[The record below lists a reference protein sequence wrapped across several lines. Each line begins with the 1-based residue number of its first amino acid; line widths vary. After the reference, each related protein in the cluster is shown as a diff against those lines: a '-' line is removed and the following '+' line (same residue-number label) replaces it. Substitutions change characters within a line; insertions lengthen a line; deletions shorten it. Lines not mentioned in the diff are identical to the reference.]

1 MLPSSRAPLPGRY
14 VQAGDPGCPPPPFP
28 YGATAIRLDARAR
41 QLMAR
46 SPGMAYIPALKLAAA
61 EPVAMPVAR
70 PVPAPARPAAAVVV
84 PAAGPAPAPAP
95 ALARGAAVALPAQQ
109 PKQQPAAPTS
119 RRLSRPAMANPAA
132 ANDLLVRV
140 STVSAGRAGSDEAA
154 AAFERLQRL
163 AMDAQA
169 AGLSADELRRV
180 GRAVDAKRVEVHET
194 LRDRGVRFDLALM
207 GRSYALLDR
216 IGRLMG

>member
-1 MLPSSRAPLPGRY
+1 MQPSFSARLPQRY

-41 QLMAR
+41 ELMAR
-46 SPGMAYIPALKLAAA
+46 SPGMTYIPALKLAALQTSGKRGGKVPVDLP
-61 EPVAMPVAR
+61 EPIEEG
-70 PVPAPARPAAAVVV
+70 AA

-163 AMDAQA
+163 AVDAQA

>member
-1 MLPSSRAPLPGRY
+1 MQPSSSSPLPQRY

-41 QLMAR
+41 ELMAR

-61 EPVAMPVAR
+61 EPVATSVAR
-70 PVPAPARPAAAVVV
+70 PVPAPARPAAAVAA

-95 ALARGAAVALPAQQ
+95 ARGTAVALPT
-109 PKQQPAAPTS
+109 QQPAAPTS

-132 ANDLLVRV
+132 ASDLLVRV

-154 AAFERLQRL
+154 VAFERLQHL
-163 AMDAQA
+163 AVAAQA

-194 LRDRGVRFDLALM
+194 LRERGVRFDLALM